1 MKSLVRFVRPSAEP
15 PRPDSEGRS
24 RHDPRPRWQMTLKL
38 LAFVAIGAL
47 LGFGYHKLIGCR
59 SGTCPITANPYISTA
74 YGAVMGFLVSGGFK

>member
-1 MKSLVRFVRPSAEP
+1 
-15 PRPDSEGRS
+15 
-24 RHDPRPRWQMTLKL
+24 MTLKL